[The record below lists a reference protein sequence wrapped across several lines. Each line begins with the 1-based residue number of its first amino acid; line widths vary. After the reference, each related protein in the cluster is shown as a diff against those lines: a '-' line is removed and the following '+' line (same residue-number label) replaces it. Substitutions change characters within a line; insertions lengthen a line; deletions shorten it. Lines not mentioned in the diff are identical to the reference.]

1 VDMDLSLLQTRVIG
15 CMLEKEITTPDQ
27 YPLSLKSLTVAC
39 NQKSNREPVMELS
52 EVDVQVV
59 VDELTKKRLMRDEAG
74 FGSRVVK
81 FKHRFC
87 NTEFSDLQ
95 LSPQEL
101 GIICT
106 LFLRGPQT
114 PGELRSRTNRLCEFS
129 DVGEVDTVLQR
140 LSEREGQPLV
150 IRLER
155 EPGKRES
162 RYAHLFSGPIDAPE
176 VASST
181 SVVTQ
186 DHNQDHLSERDT
198 ALEQRVDVLE
208 AQVAE
213 LREML
218 DELLA

>member
-162 RYAHLFSGPIDAPE
+162 RYAHLFSGPIDASE

-186 DHNQDHLSERDT
+186 NHNQDHLSERDT
-198 ALEQRVDVLE
+198 ALEQRVDALE
-208 AQVAE
+208 TQVAE

>member
-1 VDMDLSLLQTRVIG
+1 MDMDLSLLQVRVIG

-52 EVDVQVV
+52 EVDVQDVI
-59 VDELTKKRLMRDEAG
+59 DELAKKRFIRDETG

-81 FKHRFC
+81 YKHRFC

-95 LSPQEL
+95 LNPQEL

-129 DVGEVDTVLQR
+129 DVAEVDAVLQR
-140 LSEREGQPLV
+140 LSKRDDQPLV

-162 RYAHLFSGPIDAPE
+162 RYAHLFSGPVDTE
-176 VASST
+176 VASAVT
-181 SVVTQ
+181 SSQ
-186 DHNQDHLSERDT
+186 QPANNN
-198 ALEQRVDVLE
+198 ALEQRVEALE

-213 LREML
+213 LKQML